1 MSVPLGGTIS
11 TMVTKSPLANFCP
24 RRERCSIGTAGIGT
38 GPVPLLTCATAVLDL
53 ASPPP
58 RGDFI
63 TRILSGVVSQH
74 PPTSRPPAGTK
85 FFAYLAHKFGQY
97 KKIILTFTVCADS

>member
-38 GPVPLLTCATAVLDL
+38 GPVPLLTCATAVVGSGLSAL
-53 ASPPP
+53 EGGLFSRHFYRAGSQAPPHQ
-58 RGDFI
+58 
-63 TRILSGVVSQH
+63 L
-74 PPTSRPPAGTK
+74 PPAVDKISCVLCALSRRDNYK
-85 FFAYLAHKFGQY
+85 FQY
-97 KKIILTFTVCADS
+97 F